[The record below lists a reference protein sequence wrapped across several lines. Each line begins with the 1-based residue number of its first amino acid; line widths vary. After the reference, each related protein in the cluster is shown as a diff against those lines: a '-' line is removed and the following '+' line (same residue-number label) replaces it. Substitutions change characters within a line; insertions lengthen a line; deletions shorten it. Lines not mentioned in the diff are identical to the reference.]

1 MGGAVGRQPK
11 SLCGQSALSGGVN
24 PATEALWAG
33 PTLRWREIPLGQRYV
48 GSSRLKGR
56 GNLPGGKT
64 SEG

>member
-1 MGGAVGRQPK
+1 MGGASDRRPK
-11 SLCGQSALSGGVN
+11 SPCDHQALSGGVS

-33 PTLRWREIPLGQRYV
+33 PTLRRREIPLGQRYV

-56 GNLPGGKT
+56 GNLPVSET